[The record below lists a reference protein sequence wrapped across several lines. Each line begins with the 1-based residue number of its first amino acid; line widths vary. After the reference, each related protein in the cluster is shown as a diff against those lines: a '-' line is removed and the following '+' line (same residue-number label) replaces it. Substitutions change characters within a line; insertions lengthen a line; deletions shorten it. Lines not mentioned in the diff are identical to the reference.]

1 VTTAAA
7 DGAHVRTTCTVGRS
21 GDRVDLRAVVT
32 GDGFPDFARERFDVV
47 VHGGRVVE
55 ARADGADV
63 PAGGA
68 RLSLPTSSHGFELV
82 LAVG

>member
-7 DGAHVRTTCTVGRS
+7 DGAHLRTTCTFSRS
-21 GDRVDLRAVVT
+21 GDRVDLRVVVA
-32 GDGFPDFARERFDVV
+32 GDGFPELARERFDVV

-55 ARADGADV
+55 ARADGMELPADGPRV
-63 PAGGA
+63 
-68 RLSLPTSSHGFELV
+68 SVPTSSRGFDVV